1 MGSSQGHQRVHT
13 NANLE
18 RLRDDLR
25 TVQGDPDGVRSVLQ
39 KHGQDLYEDR
49 DTGSQDFKLGSD

>member
-25 TVQGDPDGVRSVLQ
+25 TVQGDPEGVRAVLQ

-49 DTGSQDFKLGSD
+49 DTDSQDFKLGSD